1 MHFSLT
7 LKTLLLILVILML
20 MGNPSHMVLHHLN
33 TSGHMLLEL
42 AKLQLMLKLRTLCV
56 HVILIVLVRFLRTLV
71 VTTTVRLV
79 NNAGIDRFVCFFTM
93 ILCGMGSSVMVWRLP
108 AVLTPTCHSLS
119 RHSVRPPRIH
129 YFDASFSRSYSYQ
142 ECL

>member
-79 NNAGIDRFVCFFTM
+79 TMLVLIVLFVF
-93 ILCGMGSSVMVWRLP
+93 L
-108 AVLTPTCHSLS
+108 
-119 RHSVRPPRIH
+119 
-129 YFDASFSRSYSYQ
+129 Q
-142 ECL
+142 